1 MYYALA
7 ALFTAAPLYA
17 LRFTFAGLPLN
28 ALEIL
33 IPIFLLIFFIWLAKS
48 RRIGEFI
55 QVLKVQPKLNYI
67 LISILAVAAV
77 ISFIISPDRHRAL
90 GLLGAFFIEPMLVYF
105 PALYIFSDSKNRDRF
120 TKWLF
125 TVIGILSA
133 YAIMQY
139 FTLAGLPKQWW
150 GNSIEPKRAL
160 SVFEYPNAY
169 ALYLAPLLAFL
180 LPFVFQKN
188 INKWYKIAYIAGL
201 LGLLLSLSRGGW
213 LGFGVAAAF
222 FAFFLSNKTTKKY
235 LLGFALAAVIIIVA
249 VPNLRY
255 RVILPFVGEKSTVS
269 RYSLWHTADNMIKSS
284 PLLGKGLYGFQTDFN
299 QYNTD
304 PNLQPINFP
313 HNIFLN
319 FWVETGLLGL
329 ISFTGI
335 CIVAFIRSWKTKTL
349 AATGLMLFLL
359 AIFVHGQVDAPY
371 LKNDLALVFWIM
383 LAMI

>member
-7 ALFTAAPLYA
+7 ALFTAAPLYV

-33 IPIFLLIFFIWLAKS
+33 IPIFLLVFFIRLAKN
-48 RRIGEFI
+48 RQTGEFI
-55 QVLKVQPKLNYI
+55 RVLKAQPKINYV
-67 LISILAVAAV
+67 LISLLAVASI
-77 ISFIISPDRHRAL
+77 ISFIISPDHHRAL

-120 TKWLF
+120 AKWLF
-125 TVIGILSA
+125 IVIGIVSA
-133 YAIMQY
+133 YAIVQY

-150 GNSIEPKRAL
+150 GNSMEPKRAL

-169 ALYLAPLLAFL
+169 ALYLAPILAFL
-180 LPFVFQKN
+180 LPFIFQKN
-188 INKWYKIAYIAGL
+188 TSKWYKVAYIIGL

-213 LGFGVAAAF
+213 LGLGVAAAF
-222 FAFFLSNKTTKKY
+222 FAFFLSNRTAKKY
-235 LLGFALAAVIIIVA
+235 LLGFALGAVIIIAA

-269 RYSLWHTADNMIKSS
+269 RYSLWHTADKMIKSS
-284 PLLGKGLYGFQTDFN
+284 PLMGKGLYGFQTDFN

-371 LKNDLALVFWIM
+371 LKNDLALIFWII